1 MSSKGGLTT
10 STELS
15 SVFPVLENKTGRIVR
30 RIDAMKNARDLV
42 NIVMQDLTWSSLPL
56 STEGCLPIW
65 LRCRKHNGKQFA

>member
-15 SVFPVLENKTGRIVR
+15 SVFPVLENKPGRIVR

-56 STEGCLPIW
+56 RSEGAYQSGCGVNLH
-65 LRCRKHNGKQFA
+65 R

>member
-15 SVFPVLENKTGRIVR
+15 SVFPVLENKPG
-30 RIDAMKNARDLV
+30 IDAMKNARDLV

-56 STEGCLPIW
+56 RSEGCLPIAVS
-65 LRCRKHNGKQFA
+65 KA

>member
-56 STEGCLPIW
+56 RSEGCLPIAVS
-65 LRCRKHNGKQFA
+65 KHNGKQFA

>member
-15 SVFPVLENKTGRIVR
+15 SVFPVLENKTGRTVR
-30 RIDAMKNARDLV
+30 RIDAMKNARDVV

-56 STEGCLPIW
+56 STG
-65 LRCRKHNGKQFA
+65 